1 MPGLMMADN
10 NSTWSDGVCP
20 GCLHSTPW
28 DYQTPPTTRAEVTA
42 PTWRTSELKNKL
54 SRVKA
59 RNTVLS
65 TGPEVSAQIFT
76 RQVEDVL
83 WDATEMI
90 DAIRDAKDLNDLKN
104 ALIGFIASL
113 DDVVLSD
120 ADLLELAAVA
130 VTWQGKSVKESTT
143 MLSAMLDWVRRDAAF
158 FGAPVSK

>member
-1 MPGLMMADN
+1 MDGP
-10 NSTWSDGVCP
+10 STRWRNPIRTNRSKPV
-20 GCLHSTPW
+20 ST
-28 DYQTPPTTRAEVTA
+28 AV
-42 PTWRTSELKNKL
+42 
-54 SRVKA
+54 
-59 RNTVLS
+59 S
-65 TGPEVSAQIFT
+65 TGPEILVQKQLT
-76 RQVEDVL
+76 HQVEDVL

-90 DAIRDAKDLNDLKN
+90 DAVRDAKDLNDLKN

-113 DDVVLSD
+113 DNVVLSD